1 MMKEKSFKGIC
12 KHPGNSVKISSSEGW
27 RCPSLNQTP
36 ARVGR
41 YGEVYV
47 VSVQKNKFRRHQT
60 GSR

>member
-1 MMKEKSFKGIC
+1 MMKDKSFKGIC
-12 KHPGNSVKISSSEGW
+12 KHPVNSVKISSSEGW

-47 VSVQKNKFRRHQT
+47 VSVQKNKFR
-60 GSR
+60 